1 MIELYPQDPLYLST
15 HLLTHGLSLTSYT
28 DLHMSQEVEA
38 EIVSTVSSTS
48 KSSPCLGENVRKS
61 MDNIS
66 EGSNSSHLQ
75 ETETTKNKIKGVEL
89 IEPDEVSNEGDDED
103 SSYEEMLHMPEPHI
117 EIQENDVD
125 EVPNINEDDVEVNI
139 IESPI
144 DPSRH
149 LMETTLRYLGG
160 RDPVS
165 LSQFMSAPGHVS
177 SNNLAPMGD
186 MFR

>member
-1 MIELYPQDPLYLST
+1 MQSHLFFHSLSVVQYTCLYGEAGVVTQHHTCHVCGVLVQQDPLYLST

-28 DLHMSQEVEA
+28 DLHMGGQEVTDLHMGGQEVEA

-75 ETETTKNKIKGVEL
+75 EAENTKSNKIKGVEL

-103 SSYEEMLHMPEPHI
+103 SSYEEMLHMPEPLI
-117 EIQENDVD
+117 EIQEND
-125 EVPNINEDDVEVNI
+125 I
-139 IESPI
+139 I
-144 DPSRH
+144 
-149 LMETTLRYLGG
+149 M
-160 RDPVS
+160 
-165 LSQFMSAPGHVS
+165 
-177 SNNLAPMGD
+177 
-186 MFR
+186 